1 MLIFPAVGSLFYFFW
16 MLSGI
21 VAPSFIPMDKLK
33 FPKLLKGIVV
43 AAAVFAGPIV
53 PVVMLSC
60 RGITQALKLYKDQKE
75 RLQNKRIDEL
85 KIENANGVF
94 VAGEAYGAEENAVC
108 MVKKFILEGLDRHAS
123 DIFFDPMPNEA
134 CLVRMRIEGVLQKIT
149 EIEASMA
156 RALCSSIKV
165 IADMD
170 VSEHKRPQDGSFSVL
185 IGGEMISF
193 RVASVGA
200 YAGEKI
206 SIRILG
212 KADAPSNLRSLGLS
226 LNDYN
231 AVDQILKQQSGMM
244 VVCGPVGSGKAST
257 LYALLKSIDCT
268 TRNVMSIEE
277 SIDNV
282 IPEISQMEI
291 NPRADMTSASLLRNA
306 LCQNPDVI
314 SLSELGDRECAEI
327 AVQAAQ
333 TGPLIIAGVSRNDAS
348 GAVDHLNYLGI
359 PFSTIAETVRVIIS
373 QRLVKTLCPHCKQRI
388 ALPAELESY
397 FAQTK
402 LPVDNVCVPAGCP
415 QCDGTG
421 LAGERAIFDVMV
433 MDQQLK
439 TLLESDSA
447 TPANVQEYIERV
459 HGSSMMAYKAYQ
471 LVSQGVCSIDEV
483 NRIVMNLG

>member
-1 MLIFPAVGSLFYFFW
+1 MLIFPVVGSLFYFVW
-16 MLSGI
+16 ILSGI
-21 VAPSFIPMDKLK
+21 FAPSFIPMDKLK
-33 FPKLLKGIVV
+33 FPRFLKGIIV
-43 AAAVFAGPIV
+43 AAAVFAGPVV
-53 PVVMLSC
+53 PVAMLSY
-60 RGITQALKLYKDQKE
+60 RGITQVLNCYKEQKE

-94 VAGEAYGAEENAVC
+94 VAGEAYGAEESAVC
-108 MVKKFILEGLDRHAS
+108 MVKRFILEGLDRHAS

-134 CLVRMRIEGVLQKIT
+134 CLVRMRIDGALQKIT
-149 EIEASMA
+149 EIEAAMA
-156 RALCSSIKV
+156 RPLCSSIKV

-170 VSEHKRPQDGSFSVL
+170 VTERMRPQDGTFSAQ
-185 IGGEMISF
+185 IDGDMISF

-212 KADAPSNLRSLGLS
+212 KADAPSGLSALGLS
-226 LNDYN
+226 PGDYN
-231 AVDQILKQQSGMM
+231 IVDQALKQQAGM
-244 VVCGPVGSGKAST
+244 VIVCGPVGSGKAST
-257 LYALLKSIDCT
+257 LYAMLKSIDFT

-277 SIDNV
+277 SVDNV

-314 SLSELGDRECAEI
+314 SLSELNDRECAEI

-373 QRLVKTLCPHCKQRI
+373 QRSVKTLCPHCKQRI

-402 LPVDNVCVPAGCP
+402 LPVGNICVPVGCP
-415 QCDGTG
+415 QCDGSG
-421 LAGERAIFDVMV
+421 VSGQRAVFDVMV
-433 MDQQLK
+433 IDQQLK

-447 TPANVQEYIERV
+447 TPAAVQEYIESI
-459 HGSSMMAYKAYQ
+459 HGNSMMAYKVYQ